1 MVVVVM
7 QASVLASWHR
17 RIGKLMN
24 IPYHQYEHF
33 DSLFA
38 TIVSSREKD
47 RCYSQ
52 NLHFIASINYMI
64 SGTECILLT
73 ECKYLMLCN
82 SGLKKSRAG
91 RPSLASS

>member
-7 QASVLASWHR
+7 QASALASWHR
-17 RIGKLMN
+17 RIGKRMN
-24 IPYHQYEHF
+24 IPYHQYAYF

-52 NLHFIASINYMI
+52 LLHFIASIHYMI
-64 SGTECILLT
+64 AGTECILLT

-82 SGLKKSRAG
+82 SGLKRAA
-91 RPSLASS
+91 RVDRH